1 MTVLGTVLGVCV
13 VIYVINYVLLCMRP
27 EMAMEIGFQK
37 VGCPRTAHLLCF
49 RTVKTVPVCMIWTNN
64 VHVLGVGNCLK

>member
-13 VIYVINYVLLCMRP
+13 VIYVINYVLVCMRP

-37 VGCPRTAHLLCF
+37 VEQVLDEWAAHGQPTCS
-49 RTVKTVPVCMIWTNN
+49 I
-64 VHVLGVGNCLK
+64 LGL